1 MKYLPITPK
10 RKGRTQVSS
19 ENSPAREA
27 IERVRVRVLPDGRM
41 DRNNAA
47 KYVGRTSKTL
57 AMWQIEGRGPK
68 SVLVG
73 GRRYYYQKILDAFI
87 RGEDAA

>member
-1 MKYLPITPK
+1 MSI
-10 RKGRTQVSS
+10 
-19 ENSPAREA
+19 EHAPAREG

-47 KYVGRTSKTL
+47 KYVGRTPKTL
-57 AMWQIEGRGPK
+57 AMWQLEGRGPK

-73 GRRYYYQKILDAFI
+73 GRRYYYLHILDAYI
-87 RGEDAA
+87 RGDDAA